1 MNRYSTMTPI
11 KVEYANAVMKLAKN
25 YPILSIY
32 LYDFLLLDFDV
43 SSIKLLYSL
52 LIVRFLL
59 I

>member
-1 MNRYSTMTPI
+1 MTPI

-32 LYDFLLLDFDV
+32 LYDVLLLDFDV
-43 SSIKLLYSL
+43 SSIKPLYSL